1 MEEQWFV
8 DRVRLRELLRKNGQA
23 SKRELAEETGRSI
36 GWVKKW
42 RKRLLASGLE
52 DEAVL
57 YGHSR
62 APRTPRALI
71 RREVVTRI
79 LEIRDH
85 PPENLRRIPGPRAIL
100 YYLHRDE
107 MLKASG
113 VYLPNSTA
121 TVWAI
126 LTQHGRIARP
136 PKVEHQ
142 RMERPAPLSAW
153 QMDFKDVSSVR
164 ADETGKRQHVVETLN
179 VVDVGTSL
187 LLESLPANDYTA
199 ETALQAVAQA
209 LVVHGLPDQI
219 TFDRDPRFVG
229 SWSGR
234 DFPSALSRFLLCL
247 GIHIDICP
255 PRRPDRNGFVERFNR
270 SYSEECL
277 DLTHPQTLEKA
288 LSVTDEY
295 KQHYNLERPNQAL
308 SCNNQPPAFAFTQL
322 PLRPRPPE
330 VIDTDSW
337 LKSVDWQ
344 CFTRRVTSTGSV
356 QINRC
361 HYYVGRNL
369 VGRYVVLRVDA
380 EARAFRVEVQ
390 ARPLKTIPI
399 KGLHNMFLGFQAYLQ
414 LMRTEAI
421 SEWRLTQMTLKRR
434 VTMSPNT
441 TGS

>member
-8 DRVRLRELLRKNGQA
+8 DRVRLRELLRRNAQA
-23 SKRELAEETGRSI
+23 SKRQLAEDTGRSI

-42 RKRLLASGLE
+42 RKRLLASGLDDE
-52 DEAVL
+52 DVL
-57 YGHSR
+57 RGLSR
-62 APRTPRALI
+62 APHAPHSSI
-71 RREVVTRI
+71 RPEVVTRV

-85 PPENLRRIPGPRAIL
+85 PPGNLRRIPGPRSIL

-107 MLKASG
+107 TLKANG
-113 VYLPNSTA
+113 VYLPSSTA

-136 PKVEHQ
+136 PQVEHQ
-142 RMERPAPLSAW
+142 LMERPEPLSVW

-164 ADETGKRQHVVETLN
+164 PGDTGKRQHVVETFN

-187 LLESLPANDYTA
+187 LLEALPANDYTA

-229 SWSGR
+229 AWSGR
-234 DFPSALSRFLLCL
+234 DFPSALARFLLCL
-247 GIHIDICP
+247 GIHVDICP
-255 PRRPDRNGFVERFNR
+255 PHRPDRNGFVERFNR
-270 SYSEECL
+270 SYGEECL
-277 DLTHPQTLEKA
+277 ELTHPQTLDQA

-295 KQHYNLERPNQAL
+295 KQHYNLERPSQAL
-308 SCNNQPPAFAFTQL
+308 SCNNQPPAYAFKEL
-322 PLRPRPPE
+322 PMRPRPPE
-330 VIDTDSW
+330 VIDTDGW

-344 CFTRRVTSTGSV
+344 CFTRRVTSTGRV

-369 VGRYVVLRVDA
+369 VGRYVVLRLDA
-380 EARAFRVEVQ
+380 QARAFRVEVQ
-390 ARPLKTIPI
+390 GRQLKTIPI
-399 KGLHNMFLGFQAYLQ
+399 KGLHNMFLGFQGYLE

-421 SEWRLTQMTLKRR
+421 SEWRLTQMTIKRR
-434 VTMSPNT
+434 VTMSLNT
-441 TGS
+441 RGS